1 MLANT
6 LLEVIMTV
14 NVLEAKTKL
23 SELLRRVEEGEEVII
38 ARAGVPAARLTAYTV
53 PAVSRELGFF
63 RGLTSVPDDFNEPL
77 SDEIVDSFYT

>member
-1 MLANT
+1 M
-6 LLEVIMTV
+6 IV

-38 ARAGVPAARLTAYTV
+38 ARAGVPAARLTTYTV
-53 PAVSRELGFF
+53 PAGGRELGFF

-77 SDEIVDSFYT
+77 SAEIIDSFYT

>member
-1 MLANT
+1 M
-6 LLEVIMTV
+6 IV

-38 ARAGVPAARLTAYTV
+38 VRAGVPVARLTAYMV
-53 PAVSRELGFF
+53 PTARRELGFF

-77 SDEIVDSFYT
+77 SDEIIDSFYT